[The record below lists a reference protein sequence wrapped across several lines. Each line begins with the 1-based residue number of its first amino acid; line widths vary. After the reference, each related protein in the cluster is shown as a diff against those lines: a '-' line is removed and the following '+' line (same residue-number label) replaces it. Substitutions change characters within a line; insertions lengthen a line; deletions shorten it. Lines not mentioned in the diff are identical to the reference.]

1 MDKRAQISCFHP
13 SREIVYHSDTCIIY
27 LTVRETENFT
37 EYPTHARTVVP
48 RPFFPSPAK
57 KRPGNEARFILL
69 PLLPLGA
76 KSANHTFLPLLPLG
90 AKKRKS
96 HDSYFATFSAWRKKR
111 KSHDSYFCHFCR
123 LAQKAQIILFLPLLP
138 LGAKSAIPMIHTF
151 ATFAAWR
158 KKRKS
163 HDSYFCHFCRLA
175 QKAQIP

>member
-37 EYPTHARTVVP
+37 EYPTHAQTVVP
-48 RPFFPSPAK
+48 RPFFPHPQK
-57 KRPGNEARFILL
+57 NG
-69 PLLPLGA
+69 LG
-76 KSANHTFLPLLPLG
+76 TRL
-90 AKKRKS
+90 
-96 HDSYFATFSAWRKKR
+96 
-111 KSHDSYFCHFCR
+111 DSYFCH
-123 LAQKAQIILFLPLLP
+123 LAQKAQITLFLPLLP
-138 LGAKSAIPMIHTF
+138 PGAKNANPMIHTLPHLPLGPKSANPMIHTFF

-163 HDSYFCHFCRLA
+163 HDSYFATFAAWRKKRKSYFFCHFCHLA